1 MAYDI
6 WKESINCEDGS
17 GSNLLVQMK
26 DMKASI
32 PGFKYRLTLT
42 LNNSGH
48 MDDSRRYEGGCPL
61 CTWEFIT
68 GYERHENKPPT
79 IALCLL
85 CFLWPENL
93 SLDMR
98 HMKTNHLLLPYV
110 SCVFRDTDMKILLG
124 VDFFFCRGRDGAT
137 CQMRRCSNFSWWWKT
152 RPDNYNR
159 WSRFPQCSF
168 SCRRSP
174 ALARH

>member
-1 MAYDI
+1 MATEEDTNRDMAYDI

-61 CTWEFIT
+61 CT
-68 GYERHENKPPT
+68 
-79 IALCLL
+79 
-85 CFLWPENL
+85 
-93 SLDMR
+93 
-98 HMKTNHLLLPYV
+98 
-110 SCVFRDTDMKILLG
+110 
-124 VDFFFCRGRDGAT
+124 
-137 CQMRRCSNFSWWWKT
+137 
-152 RPDNYNR
+152 
-159 WSRFPQCSF
+159 
-168 SCRRSP
+168 
-174 ALARH
+174 